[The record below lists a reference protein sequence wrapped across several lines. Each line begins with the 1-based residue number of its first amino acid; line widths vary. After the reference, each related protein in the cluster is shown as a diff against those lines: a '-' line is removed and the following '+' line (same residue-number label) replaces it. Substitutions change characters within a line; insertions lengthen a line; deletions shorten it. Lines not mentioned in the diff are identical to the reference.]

1 MYGAMVNINRLKNK
15 VIVLDTCVFIMDYDP
30 MNINQEQYTVPQ
42 VINELN
48 EDSIGRLRLLIAIEQ
63 GRVKLKTPMNKYI
76 DMIEDYSIKMG
87 DSLFLSDV
95 DKNILALA
103 KELMDEGYNIILLSD
118 DYSIQNVADGLGLEY
133 FSLSTLGIR
142 YRYDWE
148 QYCPACHK
156 VYSQDNKMGICEIC
170 GTRLRLRVKRKSRL
184 RAK

>member
-1 MYGAMVNINRLKNK
+1 MVNINRLKNK

-30 MNINQEQYTVPQ
+30 MNVNQKQYTVPQ

-48 EDSIGRLRLLIAIEQ
+48 ENSLGRLRLLIAIEQ
-63 GRVKLKTPMNKYI
+63 GRVKLKTPTKKYI
-76 DMIEDYSIKMG
+76 DMIEGYSIKIG

-95 DKNILALA
+95 DKNVLALA
-103 KELMDEGYNIILLSD
+103 KELMDEGYDIIVLSD

-142 YRYDWE
+142 HRYDWE

-156 VYSQDNKMGICEIC
+156 VYLQDHKRKICEIC
-170 GTRLRLRVKRKSRL
+170 GTKLKLRVKRKSSL
-184 RAK
+184 RTK